1 MFLLF
6 VFLLN
11 VAVGDGDCILKLGEW
26 AFEYCSKEVEDA
38 RSTRPNL
45 VRGICE
51 VVQDQLEKFL
61 SWRAAQLAEVKAVV
75 LCFAFNSLANLS
87 RTGT

>member
-1 MFLLF
+1 MFVLF

-26 AFEYCSKEVEDA
+26 AFEYCSKEVEEA

-61 SWRAAQLAEVKAVV
+61 SWRAAQLAEVNPFFFFFEARSSPKA
-75 LCFAFNSLANLS
+75 
-87 RTGT
+87 GT